1 MITIDVRGLEEVN
14 RQLQRMS
21 REMPRSVA
29 RALND
34 TGFKVMAAERAEIN
48 AKFDRPK
55 AWIAKNVRVFKATP
69 DQLSATVGATD
80 WHERAGM
87 QPKGTAWDRILSP
100 HVYGG
105 SRLHKASEQRLQLA
119 GLLPRGWFTVPGQ
132 AAKLDRYGNIS
143 GGEIVAILSWVGAMG
158 QYAGDN
164 TNKRD
169 RLTKRKNKAERR
181 GEAYFVARVG
191 NPQRIHPGIYKRLRS
206 RQIKP
211 VLMFVSNVDYQQRLD
226 WFGVGN
232 RVVAE
237 EFPRAFAA
245 ALDDLAQ

>member
-1 MITIDVRGLEEVN
+1 MITIDVRGLEGVS
-14 RQLQRMS
+14 QQMQRLS
-21 REMPRSVA
+21 REMPRTVA

-34 TGFKVMAAERAEIN
+34 TAFKVMDAERAEIN
-48 AKFDRPK
+48 SKFDRPK
-55 AWIAKNVRVFKATP
+55 AWVAKNVRVFKATP
-69 DQLSATVGATD
+69 DRLSATVGATD
-80 WHERAGM
+80 WFNRGGM
-87 QPKGTAWDRILSP
+87 QPKGTAWERILSP

-105 SRLHKASEQRLQLA
+105 QRLQKASERRLQQA
-119 GLLPRGWFTVPGQ
+119 GLLPRGWFTVSGQ
-132 AAKLDRYGNIS
+132 AAKLDRHGNIS
-143 GGEIVAILSWVGAMG
+143 GGEIVAMLSWVGAMG

-169 RLTKRKNKAERR
+169 RLTKKRNATERR

-191 NPQRIHPGIYKRLRS
+191 NRQGIHPGIYKRLRS

-211 VLMFVSNVDYQQRLD
+211 LLMFVSRANYRQRLD
-226 WFGVGN
+226 WFGVGH

-245 ALDDLAQ
+245 AFGDLAR